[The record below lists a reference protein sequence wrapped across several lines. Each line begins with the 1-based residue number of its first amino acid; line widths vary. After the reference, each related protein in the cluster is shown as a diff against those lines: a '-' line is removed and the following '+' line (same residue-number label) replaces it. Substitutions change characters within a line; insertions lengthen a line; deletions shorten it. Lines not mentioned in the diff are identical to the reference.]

1 MYDANAI
8 IYMFED
14 VIRVL
19 ALNFM
24 NFTELIPAIA
34 RFVMYFVR
42 F

>member
-1 MYDANAI
+1 MYDASTI
-8 IYMFED
+8 IYTFED

-24 NFTELIPAIA
+24 DFTELIRAIA